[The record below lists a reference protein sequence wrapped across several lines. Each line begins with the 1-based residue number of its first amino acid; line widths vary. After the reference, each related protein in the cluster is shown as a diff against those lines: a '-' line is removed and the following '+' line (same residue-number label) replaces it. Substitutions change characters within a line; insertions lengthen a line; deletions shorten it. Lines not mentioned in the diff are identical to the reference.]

1 MEKQHKF
8 SVWYVLVGVW
18 VVLIA
23 QSYISSMFA
32 YQVVPYSQFLMP
44 PQNGE
49 DLRGRRHSQPDP
61 GQDEGRR
68 RGGGRDKSFPDHPG

>member
-32 YQVVPYSQFLMP
+32 YQVVP
-44 PQNGE
+44 
-49 DLRGRRHSQPDP
+49 
-61 GQDEGRR
+61 
-68 RGGGRDKSFPDHPG
+68 